1 MAYVMKKEMTQN
13 RMSVRHTVIRRVGI
27 IVGYNLAKE
36 YQDMID
42 HYIILLNISI

>member
-13 RMSVRHTVIRRVGI
+13 RMSVKHTVIRRAGI
-27 IVGYNLAKE
+27 IVGSNLTKE

-42 HYIILLNISI
+42 NYVILLNISI